1 MGRPFPHNSADANG
15 AGIEP
20 KPAMVS
26 GGVQAGTS
34 VFMSTVG
41 LPVFPPG
48 FELYNEQRLFRQRL
62 GLSPEDRR
70 E

>member
-1 MGRPFPHNSADANG
+1 MGRPENEKEDHSADAKG
-15 AGIEP
+15 AGVEP

-26 GGVQAGTS
+26 VGVQAGTS

-48 FELYNEQRLFRQRL
+48 FEEYNEQRLFRQML
-62 GLSPEDRR
+62 GLSPW
-70 E
+70 